1 MEITD
6 LKDRAAWVRQELW
19 KMTMRLQRGHLPSCY
34 SMVDILVALY
44 YHHIMRFP
52 RNRVPE
58 GKLDYFTDDP
68 ERDRL
73 IISKGHG
80 AAALYPILAD
90 CGYFPMEEL
99 KKYGKPGGLLGVFAD
114 HAVPGIEAVSDS
126 LGHGLGIGAGMAL
139 AAKRNKEDH
148 RVFVILGDAELN
160 EGSCWEAAAFAGHY
174 KLDNLIAIVD
184 NNGLGILG
192 ATIGTGDLATRWKS
206 HGWSRYK
213 MDGHRFDMGIPAGIL
228 DTLDAACY
236 DTWRGPRCIIADTIK
251 GKGISFMEGKSEWHN
266 KMPTPEQ
273 QLAAEIELGIGI
285 G

>member
-1 MEITD
+1 MKITD

-44 YHHIMRFP
+44 YHPIMRFP

-58 GKLDYFTDDP
+58 GKLGYFTNDP

-139 AAKRNKEDH
+139 AAKRNKENY

-174 KLDNLIAIVD
+174 KLNDLIAIVD

-192 ATIGTGDLATRWKS
+192 KTIGTYNLAARWKS
-206 HGWSRYK
+206 HGWACFQ
-213 MDGHRFDMGIPAGIL
+213 MDGHHFE
-228 DTLDAACY
+228 
-236 DTWRGPRCIIADTIK
+236 RGPRPILRILNAACCDLSERPKCIIADTIK

-273 QLAAEIELGIGI
+273 QLAAEIELGIGV